1 MNGELPSSAADVQL
15 SRTGSLLLFSAFTAA
30 YSLFDVKTAIPP
42 MDIFPEYAAILEGF
56 IGDESMNGIGLKRA
70 SFADAVIF
78 LGLFISDTSTYTPP
92 KDDQTFTG
100 TLQRISLL
108 SANSPSARLRFNA
121 HLLTTKILHSHPS
134 DDTRLAFIQDTLQHC
149 PYENLKTS
157 AVGWLKDEILSA
169 DRSDSVGPSH
179 SAPFR
184 SPSTLSTLCP
194 FLFLDPRK
202 LTSSNDYSSFH
213 SHYSFYLAVLNLLYL
228 LLTSPSLYLSL
239 DIKSFIQT
247 SNIRLRFL
255 APLKEISGELR
266 AQSQSD
272 QPNED
277 EEGED
282 EAAGGVV
289 VRKEEQE
296 NKMEEEEEERVLI
309 REIGLLDGLLE
320 MVEKA
325 LKDKDI

>member
-1 MNGELPSSAADVQL
+1 MNGELPSSAADVRL
-15 SRTGSLLLFSAFTAA
+15 SRTGSLLLLSAFTAA
-30 YSLFDVKTAIPP
+30 YSLFDVKTAMPP
-42 MDIFPEYAAILEGF
+42 MKIFPDYAAILESF
-56 IGDESMNGIGLKRA
+56 IGDESMNGIGLETA

-78 LGLFISDTSTYTPP
+78 LGLFISDTSIYTAP

-100 TLQRISLL
+100 TLQRVSLL
-108 SANSPSARLRFNA
+108 SANSPSAPLRFNA

-134 DDTRLAFIQDTLQHC
+134 DDTRLAFIQDTLQYC

-184 SPSTLSTLCP
+184 SPSTLSTLSP

-202 LTSSNDYSSFH
+202 LNLSNDYSSFH

-228 LLTSPSLYLSL
+228 LLTSPSLYLL
-239 DIKSFIQT
+239 LNIKSFIQT
-247 SNIRLRFL
+247 SNIRLGFL
-255 APLKEISGELR
+255 DPLKQISDQLK
-266 AQSQSD
+266 AQSN
-272 QPNED
+272 QPNEN

-282 EAAGGVV
+282 EAAGGAVI
-289 VRKEEQE
+289 REEE
-296 NKMEEEEEERVLI
+296 REREEEEEETVVAT
-309 REIGLLDGLLE
+309 EIVLLDGSLE

-325 LKDKDI
+325 LKDKGI